1 VRELEDLMREVE
13 QLFVLPV
20 LFLDGLPLLVGDRLT
35 LRVSLVL
42 ADHHECRE
50 KKSPRARRSSST
62 GRTGNSRRRTRSSSR
77 PGQVDVDEPHRPR
90 ERGDAVGDAGLAVL
104 GTTGSV
110 GRELVTQ
117 ALAAGH
123 EVTALVREPQ
133 GSELDERV
141 AVVAGDATSAE
152 AVRRAVAGSDAVVS
166 ALGHAKGAPD
176 DVLTRATSNVV
187 TAMRSIG
194 LDRLVVLSS
203 PAVVDTADRPNL
215 FYRAARVLLR
225 AVMPAIVRDHRTQAR
240 LIEESG
246 LAWTIIRGPLIF
258 TDGPRTATMRAPIGR
273 DSRPAISR
281 ADLADFMLKA
291 STAGAFIRMKP
302 LVSA

>member
-1 VRELEDLMREVE
+1 LAADC
-13 QLFVLPV
+13 F
-20 LFLDGLPLLVGDRLT
+20 T
-35 LRVSLVL
+35 LSLVTTKETQMNPS
-42 ADHHECRE
+42 ATH
-50 KKSPRARRSSST
+50 
-62 GRTGNSRRRTRSSSR
+62 
-77 PGQVDVDEPHRPR
+77 DE
-90 ERGDAVGDAGLAVL
+90 ATFKLAVL
-104 GTTGSV
+104 GATGSV
-110 GRELVTQ
+110 GHELVTQ

-133 GSELDERV
+133 VNERV
-141 AVVAGDATSAE
+141 ALVAGDATSAE
-152 AVRRAVAGSDAVVS
+152 AVRRTVAGSDAVVS
-166 ALGHAKGAPD
+166 ALGHAKVAPD
-176 DVLTRATSNVV
+176 DVLTRATSNVI
-187 TAMRSIG
+187 TAMRSTG

-215 FYRAARVLLR
+215 LYRAARALLR

-246 LAWTIIRGPLIF
+246 LEWTIIRGPLIF
-258 TDGPRTATMRAPIGR
+258 TDGPHTHRYHAGPIGR

-281 ADLADFMLKA
+281 ADLADFTLKT

>member
-1 VRELEDLMREVE
+1 MN
-13 QLFVLPV
+13 P
-20 LFLDGLPLLVGDRLT
+20 
-35 LRVSLVL
+35 
-42 ADHHECRE
+42 
-50 KKSPRARRSSST
+50 SPTHNEST
-62 GRTGNSRRRTRSSSR
+62 MK
-77 PGQVDVDEPHRPR
+77 
-90 ERGDAVGDAGLAVL
+90 LAVL
-104 GTTGSV
+104 GATGSV

-133 GSELDERV
+133 RSELDERV
-141 AVVAGDATSAE
+141 AIVVGDATDAD
-152 AVRRAVAGSDAVVS
+152 AVGRTVEGSDAVVS
-166 ALGHAKGAPD
+166 ALGHGKGAPD
-176 DVLTRATSNVV
+176 DILARATSNVI
-187 TAMRSIG
+187 TAMGSRG
-194 LDRLVVLSS
+194 VDRLVVLSS
-203 PAVVDTADRPNL
+203 PGVVDTADRPNL

-258 TDGPRTATMRAPIGR
+258 TDGPHTHSYHAGPIGR

-281 ADLADFMLKA
+281 ADLADFMLKT

>member
-1 VRELEDLMREVE
+1 MNPSPSHDEA
-13 QLFVLPV
+13 
-20 LFLDGLPLLVGDRLT
+20 T
-35 LRVSLVL
+35 L
-42 ADHHECRE
+42 
-50 KKSPRARRSSST
+50 K
-62 GRTGNSRRRTRSSSR
+62 
-77 PGQVDVDEPHRPR
+77 
-90 ERGDAVGDAGLAVL
+90 LAVL
-104 GTTGSV
+104 GATGSV

-141 AVVAGDATSAE
+141 AVVAGNATSAE
-152 AVRRAVAGSDAVVS
+152 AVRRTVAGSDAVVS

-176 DVLTRATSNVV
+176 DILTRATSNVI
-187 TAMRSIG
+187 TAMRSTG

-203 PAVVDTADRPNL
+203 PAVLDTADRPNL

-225 AVMPAIVRDHRTQAR
+225 AVMPATVRDHRTQAR
-240 LIEESG
+240 LIQESG

-258 TDGPRTATMRAPIGR
+258 TDGPHTHRYHAGPIGR

-281 ADLADFMLKA
+281 ADLADFMLET